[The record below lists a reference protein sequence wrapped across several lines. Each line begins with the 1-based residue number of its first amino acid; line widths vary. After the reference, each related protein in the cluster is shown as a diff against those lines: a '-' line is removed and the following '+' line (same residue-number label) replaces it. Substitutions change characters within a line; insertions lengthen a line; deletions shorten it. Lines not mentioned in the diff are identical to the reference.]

1 MNVPKL
7 LNKRGKS
14 NKKGQV
20 WIETVIYTL
29 IAFIL
34 IAAVL
39 AFAKPK
45 IEEIQDKAIIEQS
58 IILMKDLDSTISEIV
73 QGGSGNKRI
82 LETSIK
88 KGEMTINAV
97 DDEINFEIESR
108 YVYSE
113 PGKEIQDGNLVTKT
127 EKMGDLNIVMINR
140 YYDDYNIT
148 FNGKDEN
155 KIISKAATPYK
166 ISVWNKGQKGEE
178 GSEKWQVDVEVS

>member
-1 MNVPKL
+1 L
-7 LNKRGKS
+7 ENKR
-14 NKKGQV
+14 GQV

-58 IILMKDLDSTISEIV
+58 ISLMKDLDATIIEIV
-73 QGGSGNKRI
+73 QGGPGNLRHP
-82 LETSIK
+82 EVSIK
-88 KGEMTINAV
+88 KGDLTINGV
-97 DDEINFEIESR
+97 EDRIEFEIESR

-113 PGKEIQDGNLVTKT
+113 PGKEISDGNLIIRT
-127 EKMGDLNIVMINR
+127 EKMGDLNIVTINR
-140 YYDDYNIT
+140 IYEDYNIT

-166 ISVWNKGQKGEE
+166 VSLLNKGK
-178 GSEKWQVDVEVS
+178 QVDGEVTKWRIDVGVS